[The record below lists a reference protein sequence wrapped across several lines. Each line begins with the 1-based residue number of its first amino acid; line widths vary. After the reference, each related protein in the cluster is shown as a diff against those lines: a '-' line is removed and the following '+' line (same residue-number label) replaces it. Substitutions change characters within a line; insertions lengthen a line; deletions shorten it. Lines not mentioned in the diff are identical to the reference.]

1 MNNFRIV
8 RGADTGPYF
17 ETLDELKEY
26 LATCFREG
34 ELPPLERKYAGE
46 WVPMDP
52 ALLA

>member
-26 LATCFREG
+26 LATCFHDE
-34 ELPPLERKYAGE
+34 ELPPVERKYAGE
-46 WVPMDP
+46 WVPMNGDQ
-52 ALLA
+52 LA